1 MCFMKKLLFIV
12 MSLFLLAGC
21 AEQNKK
27 LPVFGKTTVQGN
39 DTLYSTIRPFSFV
52 NQDSVTITGETF
64 NNKIYVTDFIFLSCP
79 TICPVMT
86 QQMKRVYDAY
96 QSNPH
101 ICFLSHSIDPAN
113 DTVPRLKAYT
123 DNMGIDNTKWSFVT
137 GNKDS
142 IFSMA
147 NDSYFATAFVDS
159 TSPGG
164 FTHSGVF
171 LLVDTDK
178 HIRGAYDGTNPD
190 EVDRLIEEMKLLL
203 AEKFPER
210 EQ

>member
-1 MCFMKKLLFIV
+1 MKKLLSFVI
-12 MSLFLLAGC
+12 SLFLLIGC
-21 AEQNKK
+21 AEQTKK
-27 LPVFGKTTVQGN
+27 LPVFGTTTIQGN

-52 NQDSVTITGETF
+52 SQDSLTITEDTF
-64 NNKIYVTDFIFLSCP
+64 KDKIYVTDFIFLSCP

-101 ICFLSHSIDPAN
+101 ISFLSHSIDPFN

-123 DNMGIDNTKWSFVT
+123 DNLGIDNTKWFFVT
-137 GNKDS
+137 GDKDS

-171 LLVDTDK
+171 LLVDTHK
-178 HIRGAYDGTNPD
+178 HIRGAYDGTNAD
-190 EVDRLIEEMKLLL
+190 EADRLMADIKILI
-203 AEKFPER
+203 AEQFPEHK
-210 EQ
+210 